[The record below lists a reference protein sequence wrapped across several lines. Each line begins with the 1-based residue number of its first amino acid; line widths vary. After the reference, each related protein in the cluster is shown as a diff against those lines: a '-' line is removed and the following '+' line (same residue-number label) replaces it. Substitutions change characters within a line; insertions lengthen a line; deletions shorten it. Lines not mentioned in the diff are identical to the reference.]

1 MIRAL
6 HLPRDLSTLL
16 TAGGIGAVGVETT
29 RHVVRWASERYGAD
43 GRLTRFL
50 GDLARAD
57 AIVPLLAMA
66 VLFSLDPVPI
76 ARFHVPLGGWVAA
89 TIGFGFALG
98 AMTAM
103 HIGRE
108 LRVDPTWGVLL
119 GMSVLGLG
127 VAARL
132 GLSVLT
138 VLFFMGWTTAGLSRH
153 RAAIRAMVAPIER
166 PILLPAL
173 VLAGTYV
180 DFRAAPK
187 LAVVVAA
194 AVVARIV
201 ARGLFGALLALP
213 LRAGPVFGAGLLSSG
228 AFSIAVGLAFA
239 IRFPGPVGVTVLTA
253 AFVLCV
259 AGELVGPLALKRAL
273 VAAGEIVEA
282 PAPDEGVVAA
292 PEGRETTP

>member
-1 MIRAL
+1 
-6 HLPRDLSTLL
+6 
-16 TAGGIGAVGVETT
+16 
-29 RHVVRWASERYGAD
+29 
-43 GRLTRFL
+43 
-50 GDLARAD
+50 
-57 AIVPLLAMA
+57 MA

-76 ARFHVPLGGWVAA
+76 ARLHVPLGGWVAA
-89 TIGFGFALG
+89 TIGLGVALG
-98 AMTAM
+98 AMSAM

-153 RAAIRAMVAPIER
+153 RAAIRAMVAPLER

-194 AVVARIV
+194 AVIARIV
-201 ARGLFGALLALP
+201 AQGLFGLLLALP
-213 LRAGPVFGAGLLSSG
+213 LRASPLFGAGLLSSG
-228 AFSIAVGLAFA
+228 AFSIAIGLAFA

-253 AFVLCV
+253 AFVLCI
-259 AGELVGPLALKRAL
+259 AGELMGPLALKRAL

-282 PAPDEGVVAA
+282 PAPAEEVAA
-292 PEGRETTP
+292 PTEGRETTP